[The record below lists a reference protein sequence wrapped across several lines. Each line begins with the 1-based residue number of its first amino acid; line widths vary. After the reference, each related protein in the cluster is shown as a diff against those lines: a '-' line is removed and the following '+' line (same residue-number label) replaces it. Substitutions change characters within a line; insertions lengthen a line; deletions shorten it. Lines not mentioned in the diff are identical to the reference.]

1 MDGHVS
7 DIRTAGKRSAED
19 ARRTRESI
27 IASALA
33 LFSARGF
40 DSTGVREIADK
51 AGVSHGVLRHHFGSK
66 MDIWTSVAEEA
77 FAHYRG
83 IMLPVVEA
91 AADRDE
97 PLVAFRE
104 VVSAFIDTTLNTPD
118 YARLFVNETSQQ
130 NERADFCQA
139 RFSAMHLA
147 IGGLFSRAQERSVAL
162 QKHTNDSFF
171 CALMSLTYFP
181 LLHPHAVTTPQ
192 FPLPGGAATMHDY
205 ICSVLFGD

>member
-1 MDGHVS
+1 MP
-7 DIRTAGKRSAED
+7 GKRSAED

-27 IASALA
+27 VASALA
-33 LFSARGF
+33 LFADKGF
-40 DSTGVREIADK
+40 DSTGVREIADR

-66 MDIWTSVAEEA
+66 LDIWTSVADTA

-91 AADRDE
+91 AASHDD
-97 PLVAFRE
+97 PLAAFRS
-104 VVSAFIDTTLNTPD
+104 VVSAFITTTLKTPE

-130 NERADFCQA
+130 SERAEYCSV
-139 RFSAMHLA
+139 RFSAMHEA
-147 IGGLFSRAQERSVAL
+147 IGGLFLRARETSGAL

-171 CALMSLTYFP
+171 CALMSLTYFH
-181 LLHPHAVTTPQ
+181 LLHPHATTMPV
-192 FPLPGGAATMHDY
+192 FPLPGGTADMHEF